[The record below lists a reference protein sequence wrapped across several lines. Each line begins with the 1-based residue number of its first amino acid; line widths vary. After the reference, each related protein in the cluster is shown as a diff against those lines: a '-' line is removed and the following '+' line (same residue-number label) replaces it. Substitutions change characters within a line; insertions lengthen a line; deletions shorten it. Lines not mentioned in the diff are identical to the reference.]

1 MTQAIAT
8 IGPVAA
14 IAAGEIPRPP
24 LPGENQ
30 PRPAATPQARDN
42 TPSLPETRAAAR
54 QRAEAQGRY
63 QVHIHAETMRII
75 TEVVDMA
82 TGETI
87 MYFPPGYRPN
97 APPVKS
103 DDEKGA
109 GAGDK

>member
-8 IGPVAA
+8 IGAVAV
-14 IAAGEIPRPP
+14 GEAPRPP
-24 LPGENQ
+24 LPGEIQ
-30 PRPAATPQARDN
+30 PRPAATPNARAN

-54 QRAEAQGRY
+54 QQAEARGRY

-97 APPVKS
+97 AQPVKS
-103 DDEKGA
+103 DDEKSPGTA
-109 GAGDK
+109 DR

>member
-1 MTQAIAT
+1 MTQTIST
-8 IGPVAA
+8 IGSVAG
-14 IAAGEIPRPP
+14 GEAPRPP

-30 PRPAATPQARDN
+30 PRPAATPKARAN

-54 QRAEAQGRY
+54 QQAQAQGRY

-75 TEVVDMA
+75 TEVVDMT

-97 APPVKS
+97 AQPVKTE
-103 DDEKGA
+103 DETGA
-109 GAGDK
+109 DK